1 MSGQKIEKVESGPK
15 VTLYW
20 CCKTP
25 EGWKRYPAAIG
36 RNGKIRP
43 RYAQV
48 GNTQIGYPDGH
59 YECRYWKN
67 GKMVWENVGEDAANA
82 QADQKHIKA
91 GLVADAKDE
100 EAGREPRRETSDGIN
115 LKRKAAEYIERQI
128 ARGKMSST
136 ETFTTAIKEFLPIVK
151 VQFADQLTEANIL
164 RWYAALRTTKKNSN
178 RTLANKHQ
186 AVFAFLK
193 WCGIDTKKLAAR
205 RPSFTEKAVEVYK
218 ADELKTFF
226 ASLKAPYHK
235 IVFEVLLKTGMR
247 MQEAMFMTW
256 DQIDFKSGT
265 ITGKEHSED
274 GFDIKDR
281 AERVLP
287 IPSSLVKHLEAWK
300 LEHGGKLVLGTINDT
315 PNWKWLPL
323 LKRLVKN
330 AGLNCGHCIGCRE
343 QGECQRWFLH
353 KFRATYTTGLLRAGI
368 DVRTVMRYTGHS
380 DLATVMR
387 YLSPAELPDTQK
399 KINAI
404 AWGD

>member
-1 MSGQKIEKVESGPK
+1 MSGPK
-15 VTLYW
+15 VSLYW
-20 CCKTP
+20 CCKTD
-25 EGWKRYPAAIG
+25 EGWKRYPAAMG

-48 GNTQIGYPDGH
+48 GNAQIGYPDGH
-59 YECRYWKN
+59 YECRYLDNGKTVWKN
-67 GKMVWENVGEDAANA
+67 VTDDAAHA
-82 QADQKHIKA
+82 QAEQLHLSHLLTAQVAAEAA
-91 GLVADAKDE
+91 GTKIVE
-100 EAGREPRRETSDGIN
+100 TPGRID
-115 LKRKAAEYIERQI
+115 LKRQAKEYTERQI

-136 ETFTTAIKEFLPIVK
+136 ETFTTAIEEFLPIVK
-151 VQFADQLTEANIL
+151 VQFADQLTEAHIL
-164 RWYAALRTTKKNSN
+164 RWYAALRTEKKNSN

-226 ASLKAPYHK
+226 ASLKTPYHK
-235 IVFEVLLKTGMR
+235 IVFELLLKTGMR
-247 MQEAMFMTW
+247 MQEAMFLEW
-256 DQIDFKSGT
+256 HQIDFKNGT
-265 ITGKEHSED
+265 ITVKEHSED

-330 AGLNCGHCIGCRE
+330 AGLNCGHCVGCRE

-353 KFRATYTTGLLRAGI
+353 KFRATYTTSLLRAGI
-368 DVRTVMRYTGHS
+368 DVRTTMRYTGHS

-387 YLSPAELPDTQK
+387 YLLPAELPDTQK
-399 KINAI
+399 KINSI
-404 AWGD
+404 AW